1 MAINAL
7 TVRRMAKA
15 RKEAEAMKAPQKIA
29 PQYYLVR
36 FGSDRWENQVAFD
49 TRTEAQKFVKLLYQ
63 QQSICSFSYCNIT
76 RRYRH
81 GAKIQTGEVR
91 RKTME
96 NIS

>member
-15 RKEAEAMKAPQKIA
+15 RQEADAMKAPQKIA

-36 FGSDRWENQVAFD
+36 YGSDRWENQIAFD
-49 TRTEAQKFVKLLYQ
+49 TRTDAQKYVKSIYQ
-63 QQSICSFSYCNIT
+63 QHIDFTYCNIT

-81 GAKIQTGEVR
+81 GQKIQTGTIR
-91 RKTME
+91 RTTVE
-96 NIS
+96 SLC

>member
-15 RKEAEAMKAPQKIA
+15 RQEAEAMKAPQKIA

-36 FGSDRWENQVAFD
+36 YGSDRWENQIAFD
-49 TRTEAQKFVKLLYQ
+49 TRTDAQKYVKSIYQ
-63 QQSICSFSYCNIT
+63 QHIDFTYCNIT

-81 GAKIQTGEVR
+81 GAKIQTGTIR

-96 NIS
+96 SLP

>member
-15 RKEAEAMKAPQKIA
+15 RRDADAMKAPQKIA

-36 FGSDRWENQVAFD
+36 YGSERWENQIAFD
-49 TRTEAQKFVKLLYQ
+49 TRTDAQKYIKSLYQ
-63 QQSICSFSYCNIT
+63 QHIEFSYCNIT

-91 RKTME
+91 RTTME
-96 NIS
+96 SLS

>member
-15 RKEAEAMKAPQKIA
+15 RQEADAMKAPQKIA

-36 FGSDRWENQVAFD
+36 YGSDLWENQIAFD
-49 TRTEAQKFVKLLYQ
+49 TRTDAEKYVKSIYQ
-63 QQSICSFSYCNIT
+63 QHIDFTYCNIT

-81 GAKIQTGEVR
+81 GQKISTGTVR
-91 RKTME
+91 RTTME
-96 NIS
+96 SLS